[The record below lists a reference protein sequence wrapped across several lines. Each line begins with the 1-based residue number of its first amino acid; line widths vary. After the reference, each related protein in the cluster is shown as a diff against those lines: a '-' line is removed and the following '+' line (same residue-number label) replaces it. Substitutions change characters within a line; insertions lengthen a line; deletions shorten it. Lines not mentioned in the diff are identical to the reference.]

1 MEFPDILP
9 RRATRHACG
18 CRPRM
23 WCRKTTTRTL
33 RARTCRPQRT
43 HMPLCP
49 CPLFG
54 LLWFSIVC
62 HIAVAF
68 PHRASRV
75 RAKDFQLCPQAEADG
90 SAPNGPMSLHKIL
103 APGPGRLLARG
114 KLLDF
119 IIYQCGHE
127 ERTSFAKS
135 NRHILSRTSVPN
147 LSHCFLW
154 VSLCTWLAPVFERST
169 CD

>member
-1 MEFPDILP
+1 
-9 RRATRHACG
+9 
-18 CRPRM
+18 M
-23 WCRKTTTRTL
+23 WM
-33 RARTCRPQRT
+33 Q
-43 HMPLCP
+43 
-49 CPLFG
+49 
-54 LLWFSIVC
+54 
-62 HIAVAF
+62 
-68 PHRASRV
+68 
-75 RAKDFQLCPQAEADG
+75 AKDVVQEDNDEDAESEDVPT
-90 SAPNGPMSLHKIL
+90 SANTYAAVPLPTFWFAVVQHSMPHSSCFPAQGESSSCQGLSAL
-103 APGPGRLLARG
+103 STGRGRRFGAECPGRLLARG